1 MAAARSILKGQRLLI
16 ILKKQDPNRD
26 VVRRWSLDRR

>member
-16 ILKKQDPNRD
+16 ILKKQDPNRHEA
-26 VVRRWSLDRR
+26 RRWSLDRR